1 MGSRL
6 TQKREFGLASSGN
19 FQAVKSRIIVLVAR
33 NACQEVCHFEL
44 WRYTSGCELSEQR
57 RNVMRDELRTFITTE
72 LMRDPGY
79 QLQDD
84 EALISGGLI
93 DSFSLVELQLFIEQQ
108 FGVFIDDTE
117 LTADAI
123 DNMNDIIAL
132 IEARK

>member
-1 MGSRL
+1 
-6 TQKREFGLASSGN
+6 
-19 FQAVKSRIIVLVAR
+19 
-33 NACQEVCHFEL
+33 
-44 WRYTSGCELSEQR
+44 
-57 RNVMRDELRTFITTE
+57 MRDELRTFITTE